1 MPGAP
6 TASRVAKK
14 NRSKQENAGFRPH
27 SWRVRGLRGPTRM
40 CLVRIETKIDSQFFL
55 EAK

>member
-27 SWRVRGLRGPTRM
+27 LWRVRGLDGPTRM
-40 CLVRIETKIDSQFFL
+40 
-55 EAK
+55 A